1 MVDCDLD
8 RDLDR
13 DLNLVN
19 YVVERSERAST
30 SSRTGV
36 KWFGI
41 AMDFSRFHWVNCSMA
56 AWAAAWG
63 AWGDGTAGAGE
74 STAHF
79 LVG

>member
-1 MVDCDLD
+1 MVVVDCDLDCDLD

-41 AMDFSRFHWVNCSMA
+41 AMDFSRFHWVNGSNGSM
-56 AWAAAWG
+56 G
-63 AWGDGTAGAGE
+63 SSMGGMG
-74 STAHF
+74 
-79 LVG
+79 